1 MEVPMMKHSHI
12 VIMTVVAFA
21 LVFAGCDST
30 GAGGGGGGGGGGGNK
45 AVFLHLTDLSL
56 SATVTHTF
64 DPEAGGGPVW
74 AADFDHGDYT
84 GRYYALLNATEEAD
98 PPEIIDKDP
107 DSGAAQSDSF
117 SLSTGV
123 PDESDMLTAADWGFT
138 SSPNGVDLYAANV
151 GMGYGSDDRDQIA
164 EGNFDVDSNGYAEY
178 YEYIYAAQ
186 DCTLSGTEDDGDV
199 GDADYKKWT
208 FNDVELSAGWNAIVT
223 RTSDGDIF
231 DYYGGT
237 IAGAEWTLMK

>member
-1 MEVPMMKHSHI
+1 MEVPMMKLSHI

-30 GAGGGGGGGGGGGNK
+30 GAGGGGGGDNNNE
-45 AVFLHLTDLSL
+45 ALFLHLTELSL

-64 DPEAGGGPVW
+64 DPEADGGPVW
-74 AADFDHGDYT
+74 AADFNYEDYT
-84 GRYYALLNATEEAD
+84 DRYYALIHEEEEPD
-98 PPEIIDKDP
+98 PPTFLDRDP
-107 DSGAAQSDSF
+107 DSTSATSNSF

-123 PDESDMLTAADWGFT
+123 PDDEDMGTATDWGFS
-138 SSPNGVDLYAANV
+138 SSPAGVKLYAANV
-151 GMGYGSDDRDQIA
+151 GMGDGTEDGDQIA
-164 EGNFDVDSNGYAEY
+164 EGNFDVGSNGYAKY
-178 YEYIYAAQ
+178 YDYIYAAQ

-231 DYYGGT
+231 DYDGGT
-237 IAGAEWTLMK
+237 IDGAQWTLME